1 MKNGKGRDAPFAAH
15 YQLASYFHSKHK
27 DANGKKYISSH
38 QHFLVEKAVWA
49 GDANTAK
56 KVLEERDPMR
66 MKQHT
71 SGANMEIDG
80 AKWETVKVDIMRAAV
95 QAKFRIPELRAALLA
110 TGDAYLE
117 ERNGNER
124 HDQRTGRAFWGTGS
138 WGAGGNGLNMNGRI
152 LMDERQAI
160 REGRRE

>member
-1 MKNGKGRDAPFAAH
+1 M
-15 YQLASYFHSKHK
+15 
-27 DANGKKYISSH
+27 
-38 QHFLVEKAVWA
+38 
-49 GDANTAK
+49 
-56 KVLEERDPMR
+56 
-66 MKQHT
+66 
-71 SGANMEIDG
+71 
-80 AKWETVKVDIMRAAV
+80 

-124 HDQRTGRAFWGTGS
+124 RDQRTGRAFWGTGS
-138 WGAGGNGLNMNGRI
+138 WSAGGKGLNMNGKI